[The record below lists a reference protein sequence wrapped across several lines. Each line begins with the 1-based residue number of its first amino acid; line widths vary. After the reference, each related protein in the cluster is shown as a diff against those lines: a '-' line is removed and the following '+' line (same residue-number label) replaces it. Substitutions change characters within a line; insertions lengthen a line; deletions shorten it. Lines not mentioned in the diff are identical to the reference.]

1 MQVVHGRSEHKL
13 ILLNEL
19 NQSIGP
25 TKEVEKYDIPEV
37 GKDWALGTIKLA
49 WRGYKCRL
57 KKMHF
62 YTYADDATRMAKRPR
77 FVSESAFKEIL
88 EY

>member
-1 MQVVHGRSEHKL
+1 
-13 ILLNEL
+13 
-19 NQSIGP
+19 
-25 TKEVEKYDIPEV
+25 
-37 GKDWALGTIKLA
+37 LGAIKLA

-62 YTYADDATRMAKRPR
+62 YAYADDATRMAKRPK
-77 FVSESAFKEIL
+77 FVSESAFMEIL